1 MIINDLLTVYH
12 SYQTGYTYVPNNR
25 LLLIYLLDAV
35 QFIATN
41 PLGSALILS
50 WEVFPKLPGVRI
62 REVSAFLKHA
72 APARSTSEASEY

>member
-1 MIINDLLTVYH
+1 MIINDLLIVYH

-25 LLLIYLLDAV
+25 LLLIYLDAV

-50 WEVFPKLPGVRI
+50 WEVFPKLPAVRI
-62 REVSAFLKHA
+62 REVSALLKHA